1 MANWFHRFWNPHC
14 EHCATEKSE
23 ARVCTSCEF
32 LKQEL
37 ETVRRDN
44 ALLLARILE
53 KPEKEVERTTA
64 PIPQSIPPR
73 TVPWA
78 VRRQMLEAE
87 DREKARLMNKAPK
100 PDVTTTEEMEKVMHE
115 VEVER
120 EAKKS

>member
-1 MANWFHRFWNPHC
+1 MANWFHRFLNPHC
-14 EHCATEKSE
+14 PDCKEEIERELMCE
-23 ARVCTSCEF
+23 SCET
-32 LKQEL
+32 LKTENSRLMAENSRLL
-37 ETVRRDN
+37 E
-44 ALLLARILE
+44 RILE
-53 KPEKEVERTTA
+53 KPEKIEERTVA
-64 PIPQSIPPR
+64 PVPQSIPPR

-87 DREKARLMNKAPK
+87 DREKARLMTKAAK